1 VLCEAQIKQGEN
13 MTAIEIIK
21 ILYKKNTE
29 YQLENH
35 QVPTTLYISRNLCDT
50 LLNECNHIIENSGEL
65 QIYGLP
71 ITELETPDCIYFGG
85 CYED

>member
-1 VLCEAQIKQGEN
+1 

-21 ILYKKNTE
+21 LLYKKNTE

-35 QVPTTLYISRNLCDT
+35 QVPSILYISRNLCDT
-50 LLNECNHIIENSGEL
+50 LLNECNHVTENNGEL

-71 ITELETPDCIYFGG
+71 IIELETPDCIYFGG
-85 CYED
+85 